1 MRQAKKDF
9 FTVFFFKKNTRTM
22 NTAYEEIVMG
32 KMVNHNNHTEE
43 ELKALQQKS
52 RSKLKTS
59 IIVSIL
65 LFPVA
70 IASIVKSSI
79 AVKKADEGNYLEAM
93 KLCDDAQKYIKI
105 SIILGIVNY
114 ALCIIYIILE
124 IILIAEMSNHNYYYN
139 DYYYY

>member
-1 MRQAKKDF
+1 
-9 FTVFFFKKNTRTM
+9 M

-105 SIILGIVNY
+105 SIIQNKV
-114 ALCIIYIILE
+114 
-124 IILIAEMSNHNYYYN
+124 LIKSLYPVYL
-139 DYYYY
+139 

>member
-114 ALCIIYIILE
+114 TLCIIYIILE

>member
-1 MRQAKKDF
+1 
-9 FTVFFFKKNTRTM
+9 M

>member
-1 MRQAKKDF
+1 MESDYESIVLANMDKD
-9 FTVFFFKKNTRTM
+9 RT
-22 NTAYEEIVMG
+22 YSDKEIKEM
-32 KMVNHNNHTEE
+32 
-43 ELKALQQKS
+43 QQKS

-114 ALCIIYIILE
+114 ALCIIFLLIVICKYNFFLIYLFIFYYITIL
-124 IILIAEMSNHNYYYN
+124 SKNQV
-139 DYYYY
+139 